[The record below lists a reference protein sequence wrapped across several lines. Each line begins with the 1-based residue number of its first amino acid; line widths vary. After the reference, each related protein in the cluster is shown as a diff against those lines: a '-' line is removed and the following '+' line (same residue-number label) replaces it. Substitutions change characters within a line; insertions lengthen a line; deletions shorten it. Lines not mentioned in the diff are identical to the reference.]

1 MIERLTKSK
10 IVRRELPSPAD
21 ILERQRDVV
30 KERLQKVLTQGKYG
44 DYHTIISD
52 LVADDGGYDLVDVA
66 AAALK
71 LAVEGDKESADEPVA
86 ASGRFEDTGGAP
98 GMVRL
103 FLNIGRAQK
112 IRPEDVV
119 RAIASEADIPGNVIG
134 VINIYERFTFVEVP
148 EDVAERVLA
157 VMHRNTMKGYKINV
171 EPAKRGGR

>member
-1 MIERLTKSK
+1 MDVPAPEDDPLDP
-10 IVRRELPSPAD
+10 LPDPA
-21 ILERQRDVV
+21 QR
-30 KERLQKVLTQGKYG
+30 
-44 DYHTIISD
+44 
-52 LVADDGGYDLVDVA
+52 AAVA
-66 AAALK
+66 A
-71 LAVEGDKESADEPVA
+71 LADAYCEAVLAGEGDKEPEETAEA
-86 ASGRFEDTGGAP
+86 GARFEDTGGAP

-148 EDVAERVLA
+148 EDVAERVLS

-171 EPAKRGGR
+171 EPAKKSSR

>member
-1 MIERLTKSK
+1 MTENQ
-10 IVRRELPSPAD
+10 
-21 ILERQRDVV
+21 RQGI
-30 KERLQKVLTQGKYG
+30 GKRG
-44 DYHTIISD
+44 AAPPKQRCGAA
-52 LVADDGGYDLVDVA
+52 LGDVA

-71 LAVEGDKESADEPVA
+71 LAGEGDKEPEETAEA
-86 ASGRFEDTGGAP
+86 GARFEDTGGAP

-148 EDVAERVLA
+148 
-157 VMHRNTMKGYKINV
+157 
-171 EPAKRGGR
+171 